1 MLVLRIGVNAVLL
14 TPENSQCERTAT
26 ELYRSSRVFV
36 LVSLIAWVIII
47 VGYLIPFFVVAFL
60 LTRNGYSP
68 TNDANTRHGDS
79 NFGVFPLSSYGRN
92 AAPPDCI
99 DRLNIVSFEELRP
112 HDAKECCVSHFI
124 LLCACY
130 VLKCVTNF
138 AIQCFIYLRYVCQN
152 LFLMKRLFRR
162 NATTFSIRSAVK
174 SG

>member
-1 MLVLRIGVNAVLL
+1 MLVLHIGVNAVLL
-14 TPENSQCERTAT
+14 TPQNSQCESTAT

-68 TNDANTRHGDS
+68 TNDARDR
-79 NFGVFPLSSYGRN
+79 NFSVFPLSSYGRN

-99 DRLNIVSFEELRP
+99 DRLKVVSIDELRP
-112 HDAKECCVSHFI
+112 HDTKECCVSYFRSFS
-124 LLCACY
+124 CNCMKY
-130 VLKCVTNF
+130 TNF
-138 AIQCFIYLRYVCQN
+138 GDNVSVLDLHVRIC
-152 LFLMKRLFRR
+152 
-162 NATTFSIRSAVK
+162 